1 MIRHIAM
8 LTLKPDAPDT
18 AVQSLE
24 EGLSLLGQTI
34 TEIAAYTY
42 GSDLGL
48 RDGNYDF
55 AVVADFEDDE
65 YFKIYADH
73 PDHQAF
79 IQDRVAP
86 ILEKRVSVQFEI

>member
-8 LTLKPDAPDT
+8 FTFKPDAPDT
-18 AVQSLE
+18 AAQSLE
-24 EGLSLLGQTI
+24 EGLFLLAQTI

-55 AVVADFEDDE
+55 AVVADFENDE
-65 YFKIYADH
+65 DFKTYADH

-79 IQDRVAP
+79 IQDRIVP
-86 ILEKRVSVQFEI
+86 ILEKRVSLQFEI

>member
-42 GSDLGL
+42 VSDLGL

-55 AVVADFEDDE
+55 AVVADFENDE
-65 YFKIYADH
+65 DFKIYADH

>member
-8 LTLKPDAPDT
+8 FTLKPDAPDT

-24 EGLSLLGQTI
+24 EGLSLLAQTI
-34 TEIAAYTY
+34 NEIAAYTY

-55 AVVADFEDDE
+55 AVVADFQNDED
-65 YFKIYADH
+65 FKIYADH

>member
-8 LTLKPDAPDT
+8 FTFKPDAPATT
-18 AVQSLE
+18 AQSLE
-24 EGLSLLGQTI
+24 EGLFSLAQTI

-42 GSDLGL
+42 GADLGL

-55 AVVADFEDDE
+55 AVVADFENDE
-65 YFKIYADH
+65 DFNTYANH

>member
-55 AVVADFEDDE
+55 AVVADFENDE
-65 YFKIYADH
+65 DFKIYADH
-73 PDHQAF
+73 PAHQAF
-79 IQDRVAP
+79 IHDRVAP
-86 ILEKRVSVQFEI
+86 ILKKRVSVQFEI

>member
-55 AVVADFEDDE
+55 AVVADFENDE
-65 YFKIYADH
+65 DFKIYADH

>member
-42 GSDLGL
+42 GSELGL

-55 AVVADFEDDE
+55 AVVADFENDE
-65 YFKIYADH
+65 DFKIYADH